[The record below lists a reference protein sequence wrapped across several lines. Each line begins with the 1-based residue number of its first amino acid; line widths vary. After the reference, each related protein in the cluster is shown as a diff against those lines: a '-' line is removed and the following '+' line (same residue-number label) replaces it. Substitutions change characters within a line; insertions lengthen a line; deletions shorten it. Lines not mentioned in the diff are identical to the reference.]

1 MDGFALM
8 LILNSNNG
16 VSPSLRSLLMGSIQ
30 EHSVG
35 HQVVNVIKNK
45 ACKNDSNLRLG

>member
-1 MDGFALM
+1 MVGFAMM
-8 LILNSNNG
+8 LIINSNNG
-16 VSPSLRSLLMGSIQ
+16 VSPSLSSLLMGSIQ

-45 ACKNDSNLRLG
+45 ACKNDENLRPG